1 VCALPSLTVHK
12 PNRSLLERAFDRPW
26 HNQPVPLYAAANIQP
41 AHSGNTNPATWPR
54 KKHMFDINFIDII
67 LAVEVIGL
75 IGAGRFWYCCQ
86 EKVAAAKRAQ
96 MLRIKARS

>member
-1 VCALPSLTVHK
+1 
-12 PNRSLLERAFDRPW
+12 
-26 HNQPVPLYAAANIQP
+26 
-41 AHSGNTNPATWPR
+41 
-54 KKHMFDINFIDII
+54 MFDINFIDII